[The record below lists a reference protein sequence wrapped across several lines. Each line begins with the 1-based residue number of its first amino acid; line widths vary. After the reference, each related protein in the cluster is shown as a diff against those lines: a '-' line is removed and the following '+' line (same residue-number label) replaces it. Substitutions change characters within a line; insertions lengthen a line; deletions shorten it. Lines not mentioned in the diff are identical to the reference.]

1 MQVDSFFK
9 NLLRLDPNKAIARRN
24 AFSTFPNA
32 WNGVELEDEVE
43 SEELKCQFS
52 QVEENLNL
60 QRSLNRFPFQTKKT
74 PKKKMIVMKD
84 KNEKIEKIGKK
95 IHCV

>member
-1 MQVDSFFK
+1 
-9 NLLRLDPNKAIARRN
+9 
-24 AFSTFPNA
+24 
-32 WNGVELEDEVE
+32 
-43 SEELKCQFS
+43 
-52 QVEENLNL
+52 LNL